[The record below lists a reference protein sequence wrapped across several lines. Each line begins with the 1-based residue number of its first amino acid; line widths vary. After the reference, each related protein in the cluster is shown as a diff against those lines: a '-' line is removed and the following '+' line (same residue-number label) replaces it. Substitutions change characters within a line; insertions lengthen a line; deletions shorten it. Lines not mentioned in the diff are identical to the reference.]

1 MENSNLPALQQRLY
15 SLTEKIFNHAGSVRS
30 LRALKASKA
39 LVFRQVHEETMRMR
53 AKTLAPARELSR
65 LIKNK
70 SLNSREA
77 FVVQIAVELF
87 HSVSEE
93 RIDYATRIATRP
105 DHH

>member
-15 SLTEKIFNHAGSVRS
+15 SLTEKISNHTGSAQS

-39 LVFRQVHEETMRMR
+39 LAFRQVHEETMRMR
-53 AKTLAPARELSR
+53 TKTLAPARTLLR

-70 SLNSREA
+70 SLTSSEA
-77 FVVQIAVELF
+77 FAVQIAVELF
-87 HSVSEE
+87 HGVSEE
-93 RIDYATRIATRP
+93 RIDNATRIATRP